1 MNQTRPNEDTTITNI
16 KRKICSININF
27 PRSNFKKMS
36 NPAKTNKSSSKSHTL
51 NQALNCIIKNS
62 IQLFNFSYNYHP
74 LLLQK
79 LVLALW
85 SRAGKAAFTLPSPD
99 PSCRVYKA
107 QYQVKQSWAYKNTN
121 YLAEKKFCRTLHIK
135 KNPPW
140 QIGNR
145 NR

>member
-16 KRKICSININF
+16 KRIICSININF

-36 NPAKTNKSSSKSHTL
+36 IPTKNNKSNSKSHTL

-74 LLLQK
+74 LFLQK

-99 PSCRVYKA
+99 PSCRA
-107 QYQVKQSWAYKNTN
+107 QLTKHSIKSSNHEHTKIPITLQKKSS
-121 YLAEKKFCRTLHIK
+121 AEHYTSKRTHLE
-135 KNPPW
+135 
-140 QIGNR
+140 R
-145 NR
+145 